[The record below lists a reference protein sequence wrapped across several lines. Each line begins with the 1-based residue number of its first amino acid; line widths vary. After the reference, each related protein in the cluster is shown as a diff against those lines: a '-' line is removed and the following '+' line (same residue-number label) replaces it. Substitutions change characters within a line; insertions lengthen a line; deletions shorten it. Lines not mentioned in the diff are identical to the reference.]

1 MRRTRRQRP
10 GLGLTLELPEDLT
23 PAQAAAILQLLTD
36 LRERLFDRY
45 LPQVQQYL
53 RDEQTTD
60 TGTHEQPPS
69 DPPF

>member
-36 LRERLFDRY
+36 LRERLFDYY
-45 LPQVQQYL
+45 LPQIQQYL

-60 TGTHEQPPS
+60 TGTAEQPS
-69 DPPF
+69 GDPPF